1 MRDGELFPELR
12 DLLRKEHS
20 KARQRPSAIEF
31 ETMESGRAVSAAL
44 PLLNLAL
51 YLKLVTI
58 STEPEVAAE
67 L

>member
-1 MRDGELFPELR
+1 
-12 DLLRKEHS
+12 
-20 KARQRPSAIEF
+20 
-31 ETMESGRAVSAAL
+31 MESGRAVSAAL